1 MGVFKQWF
9 GIDSGKDDPDL
20 LPAIERAVSRVEP
33 RLKQFGSY
41 PDDYRKPV
49 LAALQYAR
57 ALARSVPG
65 PIKVNV
71 DSYARDAYVHAIFPS
86 VDFVADAFRSSW
98 AMQSYLSEHSSADSV
113 YALMGMRRC
122 EKTTMGMEL
131 FGQVVQHD
139 VPQRVVYFTNHSI
152 ENPAPSEKLAREQI
166 AWSFFDSLVGQVV
179 KRVALHKLELQSQ
192 RQEKDL
198 LMARMHSAD
207 SEARPAMEE
216 ELSSLLGS
224 MQSTSRTLDLQHY
237 LDDFEAVLLSPAQY
251 LRLDQAPMVLDSMGI
266 RRESDA
272 TLRGKQIV
280 FNDLIG
286 FDRRDWTVILVHAD
300 HLQSVNFSTRLET
313 AYRRLAI

>member
-9 GIDSGKDDPDL
+9 GIDC
-20 LPAIERAVSRVEP
+20 AVSRVEP

-57 ALARSVPG
+57 GLARSVPG

-71 DSYARDAYVHAIFPS
+71 DSYARDVYVHAIFPS

-131 FGQVVQHD
+131 LGQVVQHD

-166 AWSFFDSLVGQVV
+166 AWSFFDSLVGQVA

-216 ELSSLLGS
+216 ELSSLLSS

-251 LRLDQAPMVLDSMGI
+251 LHLDQAPMVLDSMGI

-313 AYRRLAI
+313 AYRRLAL